1 MVLKGQ
7 IVEREFESNLGI
19 RLTKAREIT
28 FHVDKG
34 SFQAGRKAG
43 DRVNLNRPI
52 GQELNVSGLLE

>member
-7 IVEREFESNLGI
+7 IVEREFDSNLGI
-19 RLTKAREIT
+19 RLTRAREIT
-28 FHVDKG
+28 FHVDEC

-52 GQELNVSGLLE
+52 EHEWNVEGLLG